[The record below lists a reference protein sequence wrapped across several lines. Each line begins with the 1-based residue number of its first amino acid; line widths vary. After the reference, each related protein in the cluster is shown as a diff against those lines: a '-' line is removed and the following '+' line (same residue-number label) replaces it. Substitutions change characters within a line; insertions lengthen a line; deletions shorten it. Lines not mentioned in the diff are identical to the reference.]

1 MDQSPGGA
9 GLRRKKYAD
18 VRRKGNKADVSACES
33 DVEKDA
39 DGETEGRG
47 RRQER
52 KKQTHSVVNAY

>member
-1 MDQSPGGA
+1 MDQSPGGT

-18 VRRKGNKADVSACES
+18 VRRKGNEADVLACES

-39 DGETEGRG
+39 DGETEDREK
-47 RRQER
+47 ER

>member
-18 VRRKGNKADVSACES
+18 VRRKGNEADVLACES

-39 DGETEGRG
+39 DGETEDREKEADSLSG
-47 RRQER
+47 
-52 KKQTHSVVNAY
+52 

>member
-18 VRRKGNKADVSACES
+18 VRRKGNEADVLACES
-33 DVEKDA
+33 DVEKD
-39 DGETEGRG
+39 DDETEDREK
-47 RRQER
+47 ER